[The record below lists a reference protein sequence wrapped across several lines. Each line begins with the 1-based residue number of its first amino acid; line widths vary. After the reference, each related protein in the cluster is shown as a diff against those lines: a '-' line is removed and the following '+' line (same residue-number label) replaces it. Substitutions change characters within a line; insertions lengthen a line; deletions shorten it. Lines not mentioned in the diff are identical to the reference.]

1 MQPVKLVI
9 LGKPVSQKN
18 DKRIVRSGNRTF
30 IASSKKVLTW
40 KSDAVRQLEE
50 QWAGRQCI
58 DGGIELSVDVISY
71 LGKRQRTDVDN
82 LAAGP
87 LDSLEKAGIIANDYW
102 IKKLLCERLK
112 DDSNPRVE
120 ITIRLYSELG
130 DERRE
135 DELLPELCS

>member
-1 MQPVKLVI
+1 M
-9 LGKPVSQKN
+9 
-18 DKRIVRSGNRTF
+18 
-30 IASSKKVLTW
+30 
-40 KSDAVRQLEE
+40 RQLEE

-102 IKKLLCERLK
+102 IKKLTCERLK
-112 DDSNPRVE
+112 DDANPRVE
-120 ITIRLYSELG
+120 ITIQLYSESG
-130 DERRE
+130 DERRKN
-135 DELLPELCS
+135 ELLPELRSSD